1 MVQLKNRWGDL
12 LEDEE
17 ELPPTTVTG
26 PDAKGIIVR
35 TEYVR
40 NDKGDVIKKTTRTKV
55 VQIEKRVYQVRWG
68 WVKVADAAGCVRV
81 RGESRAGR
89 QALVSVQGSVKG
101 GLRRNRPLVNV
112 WRRPLMDDKD
122 RKRPFHTSHL
132 APLHSSPERH
142 RPTGELDKV
151 WRRRAGARVR
161 LDHEPRDGGHPL

>member
-55 VQIEKRVYQVRWG
+55 VKIEKRVYQVRWG
-68 WVKVADAAGCVRV
+68 WGKVAKGAGSVRV
-81 RGESRAGR
+81 RGDSCVGR
-89 QALVSVQGSVKG
+89 QVLVFMEG
-101 GLRRNRPLVNV
+101 
-112 WRRPLMDDKD
+112 
-122 RKRPFHTSHL
+122 
-132 APLHSSPERH
+132 
-142 RPTGELDKV
+142 
-151 WRRRAGARVR
+151 R
-161 LDHEPRDGGHPL
+161 L